1 MRETAYLA
9 RRGEIEEYFDRTAA
23 DAWARLTSDVPVS
36 GIRKTVREGRDT
48 MRALIGS
55 WVAPQQG
62 VTVLDAGCGTGL
74 LATDLARAGAIVT
87 AVDLSPTLVELARQ
101 RMPADL
107 PAGCITYHAGDM
119 LEQGLGEFDHLV
131 AMDSL
136 IHYGP
141 HEAVSALEAIAPR
154 VRRSMVVTFAPSNPL
169 LMLMMWAARLFPR
182 EPWLARLEHSLSGV
196 PRVMPRDGAPASP
209 HCCGHE
215 ACPVSTGG
223 GTRRVQSV
231 RWEGRSVSG

>member
-55 WVAPQQG
+55 WVAPPQG
-62 VTVLDAGCGTGL
+62 GTVLDAGCGTGL

-141 HEAVSALEAIAPR
+141 QEAVSALEAIAPR

-169 LMLMMWAARLFPR
+169 LMLMMWAGRLFPR
-182 EPWLARLEHSLSGV
+182 GDRSPSIVPVRASWLMERLGDSIASTDWRIGRTQ
-196 PRVMPRDGAPASP
+196 RVSRGFYTSQAL
-209 HCCGHE
+209 E
-215 ACPVSTGG
+215 LV
-223 GTRRVQSV
+223 RR
-231 RWEGRSVSG
+231 